1 MHHLF
6 PTLPMQRHARVHE
19 MNTQVSSALPIT
31 PLGAASA
38 APLAP
43 ASRKT
48 LVWVSV
54 LVLVAIAL
62 TFVLKGYQLFQ
73 ATMVLSYAIAL
84 LGLNILTGY
93 NGQISLGHGAFYAIG
108 AYTTGILM
116 EHASMPYWLTIP
128 SAGVVCLLVGYLF
141 GRPALKLEGLYLA
154 LATFA
159 LGVAMPQLLKY
170 KHLEP
175 WTGGVQG
182 IVLMKPAAPFGLPLN
197 EDQWVYLFALIV
209 TVIMFVIAHNLLE
222 SGSGRAM
229 RAIRDHAMAAE
240 SMGVDNS
247 HYKAMTFGVSAAF
260 TGIGGALSAI
270 AVQFVAPDSF
280 TLFLSIS
287 LLVGIVVGGVGTL
300 YGAIFGAIFIM
311 FVPTFAEKVSK
322 AAPWAVYG
330 AVLIIFMFVMPG
342 GVVGLLRKLRA
353 RFGRAG

>member
-1 MHHLF
+1 MWVGL
-6 PTLPMQRHARVHE
+6 LIV
-19 MNTQVSSALPIT
+19 
-31 PLGAASA
+31 
-38 APLAP
+38 LA
-43 ASRKT
+43 
-48 LVWVSV
+48 
-54 LVLVAIAL
+54 IGI
-62 TFVLKGYQLFQ
+62 TFVARGYQLFQ
-73 ATMVLSYAIAL
+73 ATMVISYAIAL

-116 EHASMPYWLTIP
+116 EHAGVPYWLTVP
-128 SAGVVCLLVGYLF
+128 AAAVVCLIVGYLF

-170 KHLEP
+170 KHLEA

-197 EDQWVYLFALIV
+197 EDQWLYLFSLFVAV
-209 TVIMFVIAHNLLE
+209 VMFFIAHNLLQ

-229 RAIRDHAMAAE
+229 RAIRDHAMASEA
-240 SMGVDNS
+240 MGVDNS
-247 HYKAMTFGVSAAF
+247 HYKAMTFGVSAAY
-260 TGIGGALSAI
+260 TGVGGALSAI

-300 YGAIFGAIFIM
+300 YGAIFGALFIM
-311 FVPTFAEKVSK
+311 FVPSLAEKVSK

-330 AVLIIFMFVMPG
+330 VVLIAFMFAMPG
-342 GVVGLLRKLRA
+342 GVVGLLRKLQARVARA
-353 RFGRAG
+353 R

>member
-1 MHHLF
+1 M
-6 PTLPMQRHARVHE
+6 
-19 MNTQVSSALPIT
+19 
-31 PLGAASA
+31 
-38 APLAP
+38 APLARAADARATVKP
-43 ASRKT
+43 SRSP
-48 LVWVSV
+48 LVWVGLLIV
-54 LVLVAIAL
+54 LAIGI
-62 TFVLKGYQLFQ
+62 TFVARGYQLFQ
-73 ATMVLSYAIAL
+73 ATMVISYAIAL

-116 EHASMPYWLTIP
+116 EHAGVPYWLTVP
-128 SAGVVCLLVGYLF
+128 AAAVVCLIVGYLF

-170 KHLEP
+170 KHLEA

-197 EDQWVYLFALIV
+197 EDQWLYLFSLFVAV
-209 TVIMFVIAHNLLE
+209 VMFFIAHNLLQ

-229 RAIRDHAMAAE
+229 RAIRDHAMASEA
-240 SMGVDNS
+240 MGVDNS
-247 HYKAMTFGVSAAF
+247 HYKAMTFGVSAAY
-260 TGIGGALSAI
+260 TGVGGALSAI

-311 FVPTFAEKVSK
+311 FVPSLAEKVSK

-330 AVLIIFMFVMPG
+330 VVLIAFMFAMPG
-342 GVVGLLRKLRA
+342 GVVGLLRKLQARFARA
-353 RFGRAG
+353 R

>member
-1 MHHLF
+1 MN
-6 PTLPMQRHARVHE
+6 PT
-19 MNTQVSSALPIT
+19 SSASPSAMPAAT
-31 PLGAASA
+31 APRAASRSNLWVA
-38 APLAP
+38 VVLILLA
-43 ASRKT
+43 
-48 LVWVSV
+48 LG
-54 LVLVAIAL
+54 I
-62 TFVLKGYQLFQ
+62 TFVAPGYQLFQ
-73 ATMVLSYAIAL
+73 GTMVLSYAIAL

-108 AYTTGILM
+108 AYTTAILI
-116 EHASMPYWLTIP
+116 EHAGMAYWATVP
-128 SAGVVCLLVGYLF
+128 VAAVVCLIVGYLF

-170 KHLEP
+170 KHLEA

-182 IVLMKPAAPFGLPLN
+182 IVLEKPGAPFGLPLS
-197 EDQWVYLFALIV
+197 EDQWVYLFTLFV
-209 TVIMFVIAHNLLE
+209 TVIMFVIAHNLLN

-240 SMGVDNS
+240 AMGVDKS

-260 TGIGGALSAI
+260 TGVGGALSAI

-280 TLFLSIS
+280 SLFLSIS
-287 LLVGIVVGGVGTL
+287 LLVGMVVGGVGTV

-311 FVPTFAEKVSK
+311 FVPSLAEKVSK

-330 AVLIIFMFVMPG
+330 AVLIVFMFAMPG
-342 GVVGLLRKLRA
+342 GVVGLLRKIQA
-353 RFGRAG
+353 RLGRAG

>member
-1 MHHLF
+1 MW
-6 PTLPMQRHARVHE
+6 VC
-19 MNTQVSSALPIT
+19 AL
-31 PLGAASA
+31 
-38 APLAP
+38 
-43 ASRKT
+43 
-48 LVWVSV
+48 
-54 LVLVAIAL
+54 IAL
-62 TFVLKGYQLFQ
+62 AIGIAFVARGYQLFQ

-116 EHASMPYWLTIP
+116 EHGGVPYWLTIP
-128 SAGVVCLLVGYLF
+128 AAAVVCLIVGYLF

-159 LGVAMPQLLKY
+159 LGVVMPQLLKY
-170 KHLEP
+170 KHLEG

-182 IVLMKPAAPFGLPLN
+182 IVLMKPAAPFDLPLS
-197 EDQWVYLFALIV
+197 EDQWLYLFSLAV
-209 TVIMFVIAHNLLE
+209 TVVAFVIAHNLLY

-240 SMGVDNS
+240 AMGVDNS

-260 TGIGGALSAI
+260 TGVGGALSAI

-300 YGAIFGAIFIM
+300 YGAIFGALFIM
-311 FVPTFAEKVSK
+311 FVPSLAEQVSK

-330 AVLIIFMFVMPG
+330 VVLIVFMFVMPG
-342 GVVGLLRKLRA
+342 GVVGLLRKIQA
-353 RFGRAG
+353 RFARGR

>member
-1 MHHLF
+1 
-6 PTLPMQRHARVHE
+6 
-19 MNTQVSSALPIT
+19 MNTQATSLPI
-31 PLGAASA
+31 PPVAGRAAQVPA
-38 APLAP
+38 DL

-48 LVWVSV
+48 MVWVSV
-54 LVLVAIAL
+54 LVLLAIAL
-62 TFVLKGYQLFQ
+62 TFFLKGYQLFQ

-108 AYTTGILM
+108 AYATGILM
-116 EHASMPYWLTIP
+116 EHASMPYWLTVPMAAVI
-128 SAGVVCLLVGYLF
+128 CLIVGYLF

-170 KHLEP
+170 KHLEQ

-182 IVLMKPAAPFGLPLN
+182 IVLTKPGAPFGLPLT
-197 EDQWVYLFALIV
+197 EDQWVYLFSLIV
-209 TVIMFVIAHNLLE
+209 TVIMFVIAHNLLQ

-240 SMGVDNS
+240 AMGVDNS

-260 TGIGGALSAI
+260 TGVGGALSAI

-311 FVPTFAEKVSK
+311 FVPSLAEKVSK

-342 GVVGLLRKLRA
+342 GVVGLLRKIQA
-353 RFGRAG
+353 RFSRAG

>member
-1 MHHLF
+1 M
-6 PTLPMQRHARVHE
+6 A
-19 MNTQVSSALPIT
+19 
-31 PLGAASA
+31 PLGASA
-38 APLAP
+38 HARTAKPSRSPLM
-43 ASRKT
+43 
-48 LVWVSV
+48 WVG
-54 LVLVAIAL
+54 LLIAL
-62 TFVLKGYQLFQ
+62 AIGITFVARGYQLFQ
-73 ATMVLSYAIAL
+73 ATMVISYAIAL

-116 EHASMPYWLTIP
+116 EHAGVPYWLTVP
-128 SAGVVCLLVGYLF
+128 AAAVVCLIVGYLF

-170 KHLEP
+170 KHLEA

-197 EDQWVYLFALIV
+197 EDQWLYLFSLFVAV
-209 TVIMFVIAHNLLE
+209 VMFFIAHNLLQ

-229 RAIRDHAMAAE
+229 RAIRDHAMASEA
-240 SMGVDNS
+240 MGVDNS
-247 HYKAMTFGVSAAF
+247 HYKAMTFGVSAAY
-260 TGIGGALSAI
+260 TGVGGALSAI

-300 YGAIFGAIFIM
+300 YGAIFGALFIM
-311 FVPTFAEKVSK
+311 FVPSLAEKVSK

-330 AVLIIFMFVMPG
+330 VVLIAFMFAMPG
-342 GVVGLLRKLRA
+342 GVVGLLRKLQARVARA
-353 RFGRAG
+353 R

>member
-1 MHHLF
+1 M
-6 PTLPMQRHARVHE
+6 
-19 MNTQVSSALPIT
+19 
-31 PLGAASA
+31 
-38 APLAP
+38 APLATS
-43 ASRKT
+43 ASARAAKPSRSP
-48 LVWVSV
+48 LLWVGLLIV
-54 LVLVAIAL
+54 LAIGI
-62 TFVLKGYQLFQ
+62 TFVARGYQLFQ
-73 ATMVLSYAIAL
+73 ATMVISYAIAL

-116 EHASMPYWLTIP
+116 EHAGVPYWLTVP
-128 SAGVVCLLVGYLF
+128 AAAVVCLIVGYLF

-170 KHLEP
+170 KHLEA

-197 EDQWVYLFALIV
+197 EDQWLYLFSLFVAV
-209 TVIMFVIAHNLLE
+209 VMFFIAHNLLQ

-229 RAIRDHAMAAE
+229 RAIRDHAMASEA
-240 SMGVDNS
+240 MGVDNS
-247 HYKAMTFGVSAAF
+247 HYKAMTFGVSAAY
-260 TGIGGALSAI
+260 TGVGGALSAI

-311 FVPTFAEKVSK
+311 FVPSLAEKVSK

-330 AVLIIFMFVMPG
+330 VVLIAFMFAMPG
-342 GVVGLLRKLRA
+342 GVVGLLRKLQARFARA
-353 RFGRAG
+353 R

>member
-1 MHHLF
+1 MWVGL
-6 PTLPMQRHARVHE
+6 LIV
-19 MNTQVSSALPIT
+19 
-31 PLGAASA
+31 
-38 APLAP
+38 LA
-43 ASRKT
+43 
-48 LVWVSV
+48 
-54 LVLVAIAL
+54 IGI
-62 TFVLKGYQLFQ
+62 TFVARGYQLFQ
-73 ATMVLSYAIAL
+73 ATMVISYAIAL

-116 EHASMPYWLTIP
+116 EHAGVPYWLTVP
-128 SAGVVCLLVGYLF
+128 AAAVVCLIVGYLF

-170 KHLEP
+170 KHLEA

-197 EDQWVYLFALIV
+197 EDQWLYLFSLFVAV
-209 TVIMFVIAHNLLE
+209 VMFFIAHNLLQ

-229 RAIRDHAMAAE
+229 RAIRDHAMASEA
-240 SMGVDNS
+240 MGVDNS
-247 HYKAMTFGVSAAF
+247 HYKAMTFGVSAAY
-260 TGIGGALSAI
+260 TGVGGALSAI

-311 FVPTFAEKVSK
+311 FVPSLAEKVSK

-330 AVLIIFMFVMPG
+330 VVLIAFMFAMPG
-342 GVVGLLRKLRA
+342 GVVGLLRKLQARFARA
-353 RFGRAG
+353 R